1 MKPVIYMRL
10 KRISDLRTDADL
22 SCAALARI
30 IGVTDRTML
39 RYEKGE
45 TDIPT
50 EILISVANYF
60 NVSVDYLLE
69 RTDNKEIN
77 R

>member
-1 MKPVIYMRL
+1 MKSVIHMKLR
-10 KRISDLRTDADL
+10 RISDLRTDADL

-50 EILISVANYF
+50 EILISVADYF

>member
-1 MKPVIYMRL
+1 MKLRH
-10 KRISDLRTDADL
+10 ISDLRTDADL

-69 RTDNKEIN
+69 RTNNKEIN

>member
-1 MKPVIYMRL
+1 MKLR
-10 KRISDLRTDADL
+10 RISDLRTDADL

-60 NVSVDYLLE
+60 NVSTDYLLG

>member
-1 MKPVIYMRL
+1 MKSVIHMRL

>member
-1 MKPVIYMRL
+1 MRL

-60 NVSVDYLLE
+60 NVSIDYLLE

>member
-1 MKPVIYMRL
+1 MRL
-10 KRISDLRTDADL
+10 KRISNLRTDADL
-22 SCAALARI
+22 SCAALARL

>member
-1 MKPVIYMRL
+1 MRL
-10 KRISDLRTDADL
+10 KRISNLRTDADL

>member
-1 MKPVIYMRL
+1 MRL
-10 KRISDLRTDADL
+10 KRISNLRTDADL

-77 R
+77 W

>member
-1 MKPVIYMRL
+1 MRL

-50 EILISVANYF
+50 EILISVADYF

-69 RTDNKEIN
+69 RTHNKNIN

>member
-1 MKPVIYMRL
+1 MKL
-10 KRISDLRTDADL
+10 QRITDLRTDSDL
-22 SCAALARI
+22 SCAKLARK

-50 EILISVANYF
+50 EILIAVADYF
-60 NVSVDYLLE
+60 HVSVDYLLE
-69 RTDNKEIN
+69 RTKNKEIN
-77 R
+77 E

>member
-1 MKPVIYMRL
+1 MRL

-69 RTDNKEIN
+69 RTNNKEIN

>member
-1 MKPVIYMRL
+1 MKLR
-10 KRISDLRTDADL
+10 RISDLRTDADL

-50 EILISVANYF
+50 EILISVADYF

>member
-1 MKPVIYMRL
+1 MRL

-22 SCAALARI
+22 SCAALARL

>member
-1 MKPVIYMRL
+1 MRL

-39 RYEKGE
+39 RYEKRE

-50 EILISVANYF
+50 EILISVADYF

-69 RTDNKEIN
+69 RTHNKNIN

>member
-1 MKPVIYMRL
+1 MKSVIHMRL

-22 SCAALARI
+22 SCAALARL

-50 EILISVANYF
+50 EILISVADYF

>member
-1 MKPVIYMRL
+1 MKLR
-10 KRISDLRTDADL
+10 RISDLRTDADL

-69 RTDNKEIN
+69 RTNNKEIN